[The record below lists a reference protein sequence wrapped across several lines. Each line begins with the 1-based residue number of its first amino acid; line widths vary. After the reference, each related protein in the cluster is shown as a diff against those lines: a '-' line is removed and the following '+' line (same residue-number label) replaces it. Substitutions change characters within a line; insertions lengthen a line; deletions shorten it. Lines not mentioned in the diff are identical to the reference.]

1 MSSFAPRWIE
11 LQGGVNARDVAGLP
25 AAYGRSVQA
34 RRLLRSANLQHLTS
48 DDVDVLVGDYGV
60 RRIVDLRTN
69 VEVDS
74 EGPGPLRSVPEVSIH
89 HLSLYPDTESGIRV
103 ESADAPAASDGVA
116 ATDGTAPSDATAVS
130 DGTSVSDATAVS
142 DGTAASDRAAATDP
156 AIASAVGQDVPNPV
170 MPWHG
175 KKESVR
181 GPVIDSYLRY
191 LESRPDSI
199 VAALRAIAE
208 PDGATLVHCA
218 AGKDRTGVIVALA
231 LTVVGVAP
239 ELVAADYAATESQ
252 LEAIVGLLSRSAI
265 YAEETAS
272 PDAMPVPTSDNM
284 LAVLDAIEEDFGG
297 IEEWL
302 ATQGWTTEDTRRLRD
317 SLLD

>member
-1 MSSFAPRWIE
+1 MSEFAPQWIE

-25 AAYGRSVQA
+25 AADGRIVQA
-34 RRLLRSANLQHLTS
+34 RRLLRSAHLQHLTS
-48 DDVDVLVGDYGV
+48 ADVDVLVGEYGV

-69 VEVDS
+69 IEVDR
-74 EGPGPLRSVPEVSIH
+74 EGPGPLRSVPDVSIH
-89 HLSLYPDTESGIRV
+89 HLSLYRDSESGVRV
-103 ESADAPAASDGVA
+103 EPADLDE
-116 ATDGTAPSDATAVS
+116 TADSVDAVTGAVDDATA
-130 DGTSVSDATAVS
+130 TATV
-142 DGTAASDRAAATDP
+142 DDAAAP
-156 AIASAVGQDVPNPV
+156 EVPNPV

-208 PDGATLVHCA
+208 PHGATLVHCA

-231 LTVVGVAP
+231 LTVAGVPAD
-239 ELVAADYAATESQ
+239 LVAADYAATESQ
-252 LEAIVGLLSRSAI
+252 LDAIIGLLSRSAI
-265 YAEETAS
+265 YTEETAS
-272 PDAMPVPTSDNM
+272 PDGMPIPTAANM

-302 ATQGWTTEDTRRLRD
+302 ATQGWTTDDTRRLRD